1 MYVCADGWMDKWMD
15 GWIDG
20 WMNEWMDRWMDVHM
34 YVCMHVCTYICM
46 YVHTYIRTYARTY
59 VCMYVRTYR
68 CMDGCVDGY
77 VPVCKRCAG
86 DNLSLGITS
95 YIQYIQCSMFTECG
109 IVGCWPLCSMMVW
122 QTCWLCDRF
131 PNTLRQSFLSSLL
144 SPSNKS
150 RNTGQQER
158 NKQNQIFQRNYVLVF
173 NYFVSTS
180 PLNVI
185 SMWYLT
191 TQMAL
196 TWVLANSTEANQ
208 IAPPVTLTLTLL
220 PAPPHPLTFP

>member
-1 MYVCADGWMDKWMD
+1 MYSMYAP
-15 GWIDG
+15 
-20 WMNEWMDRWMDVHM
+20 MDVWM
-34 YVCMHVCTYICM
+34 CGYICM
-46 YVHTYIRTYARTY
+46 S
-59 VCMYVRTYR
+59 VCRQCTGE
-68 CMDGCVDGY
+68 D
-77 VPVCKRCAG
+77 
-86 DNLSLGITS
+86 LSLG
-95 YIQYIQCSMFTECG
+95 QCSMFTECG
-109 IVGCWPLCSMMVW
+109 IVGCWPLCSMIAW
-122 QTCWLCDRF
+122 QTCWLRDRF

-196 TWVLANSTEANQ
+196 TWVLASSTEANQ

-220 PAPPHPLTFP
+220 SALPTHSPSPSRSACWDHSPSPVA